1 MQPGTGK
8 TPSEMIGGR
17 VFFAT
22 YPAVRYDRRQLQE
35 EMPR

>member
-1 MQPGTGK
+1 MQPSAGK
-8 TPSEMIGGR
+8 TPSEMIEGR

-22 YPAVRYDRRQLQE
+22 YPGVRYDRRQLQE